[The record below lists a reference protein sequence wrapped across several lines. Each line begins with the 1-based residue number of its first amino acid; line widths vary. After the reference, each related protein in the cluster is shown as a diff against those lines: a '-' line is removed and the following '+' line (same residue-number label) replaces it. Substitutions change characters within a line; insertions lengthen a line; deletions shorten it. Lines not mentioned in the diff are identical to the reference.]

1 MSRDIFPF
9 PLSSSYFLP
18 LLPSHLRKRINTIR
32 PLTKQLQREPLP
44 NNLIPGLI
52 RMQIVSR
59 VIDRVQ
65 HAMVARVPQPFVKV
79 NHRVECARVAD
90 EVVDPVP

>member
-1 MSRDIFPF
+1 MSRDVFPF
-9 PLSSSYFLP
+9 PFPSSH
-18 LLPSHLRKRINTIR
+18 LLLRKRINTIR

-65 HAMVARVPQPFVKV
+65 HAMIARVP
-79 NHRVECARVAD
+79 
-90 EVVDPVP
+90 